1 MPASDRCIIRVSIA
15 NSLVGLSATALL
27 GQKRAVA
34 VHQFSLRLGR
44 AAALAAIGILS
55 ADHMVEGGL
64 EVVHR
69 GFLGAEFRSMARQAA
84 VDRAA
89 TAESVIGAP
98 MFIAIDLL
106 DDTGLSTA
114 KATFKKVQPNVVAVL
129 SSVF

>member
-15 NSLVGLSATALL
+15 KSLVGLSATALL

-34 VHQFSLRLGR
+34 VLRFSLRLGR

-69 GFLGAEFRSMARQAA
+69 GFLGAEFRSMAQQAA

-89 TAESVIGAP
+89 TTESVIGAP